1 VTRAGSPPPVQ
12 QHGLAVLL
20 QGLGVSEV
28 YTLVEAGLK
37 WMKGQGIKAEQM
49 TRLHSYRDVLAQ
61 AHDDRMF
68 AKEHEL
74 PTYVVAEAHSKCQD
88 VADLMTVADAAK
100 ELRYTVQHVRR
111 LVRAGVLQ
119 QGSFGLILRS
129 DVLTQK
135 LERKRGA

>member
-1 VTRAGSPPPVQ
+1 MNPPPVS

-28 YTLVEAGLK
+28 YTLVEAGLR
-37 WMKGQGIKAEQM
+37 WVQGQGIKPEQM
-49 TRLHSYRDVLAQ
+49 TRLRGYRDVLAQ

-68 AKEHEL
+68 SKEHEL
-74 PTYVVAEAHSKCQD
+74 PTYVVAETHSKCQD
-88 VADLMTVADAAK
+88 VADLMTVAEAAK

-111 LVRAGVLQ
+111 LARAGVLQ

-129 DVLTQK
+129 DVLTLKRQ
-135 LERKRGA
+135 RKRGA